1 METTCY
7 LENRSPTSTFV
18 DKTPQEVCTGNKP
31 SIKHLKVFGCDAY
44 VHVPKDERGKLDNEA
59 EKCIFIGYKYGMKG
73 YKLWNLVTKKIVYS
87 RDVEFR
93 EVKELPRKEVTPMEK
108 ELEKI
113 EFELEG
119 EESDSIEE
127 EPHTPVSR
135 RSSQERRKPEGYS
148 PPHFLSYFSFSMI
161 DYDPRNMKEFVDS

>member
-1 METTCY
+1 MI
-7 LENRSPTSTFV
+7 
-18 DKTPQEVCTGNKP
+18 DKSPQEVWNGKKP

-44 VHVPKDERGKLDNEA
+44 VHVPKEKRIKLDNKA
-59 EKCIFIGYKYGMKG
+59 EKCIFIGYKDGMKG
-73 YKLWNLVTKKIVYS
+73 YKIWNPITKKTVYS

-93 EVKELPRKEVTPMEK
+93 EVKEIPRKEVTPMEK

-119 EESDSIEE
+119 EESDLTEE

-135 RSSQERRKPEGYS
+135 RSSQERRKPERYS
-148 PPHFLSYFSFSMI
+148 TPDFCSHFSLFVT
-161 DYDPRNMKEFVDS
+161 DDDPRNVKEVFDSEDNDI